1 MKQRPYQRSDLQSG
15 QCFIYSPSQNKYFLF
30 KNKTVFVQQTLGD
43 IWERDSNIIDQK
55 IPLSLWGW
63 MNCVGAAV
71 IMQLLSPQDWLDG
84 IQAALLVIT
93 IFPMFAALFVKHTP
107 PPTFLKNLHFA
118 RTLSKFNGAVSV
130 WQFKAC
136 EDRRVGVALYIC
148 PPWEIISDVSHK
160 ISRKKE
166 LKYGKIWSMSP
177 NSDLRHLKAHFF
189 TASFVWRFRFVIFI
203 ALHLQSTN
211 AFKQS
216 KKETLYVVFGR
227 RCTVL
232 LWGQILGLFLGLTGV
247 FCPDDPLSPRF

>member
-1 MKQRPYQRSDLQSG
+1 
-15 QCFIYSPSQNKYFLF
+15 
-30 KNKTVFVQQTLGD
+30 
-43 IWERDSNIIDQK
+43 
-55 IPLSLWGW
+55 
-63 MNCVGAAV
+63 
-71 IMQLLSPQDWLDG
+71 
-84 IQAALLVIT
+84 
-93 IFPMFAALFVKHTP
+93 
-107 PPTFLKNLHFA
+107 
-118 RTLSKFNGAVSV
+118 
-130 WQFKAC
+130 
-136 EDRRVGVALYIC
+136 
-148 PPWEIISDVSHK
+148 
-160 ISRKKE
+160 
-166 LKYGKIWSMSP
+166 MSP